1 MSYCPSLLPD
11 DHIFFVDNS
20 YQYRIPPSNII
31 NGHFKTNDGMG
42 IGFIDTLFVDPKQ
55 FKIFSLPTIIQL
67 PNGRWIIDNF
77 CVPESEKSLI
87 IDRVCSGTKFCPL
100 ILKMLFN
107 SVYCDMSCNRC
118 RNAEKNGEMNLRCIR
133 ENVTETNSF
142 GIFDLEADTARKL
155 PNGFQVKASSI
166 MHNIERPI
174 TFYGPSDLGV
184 TYMQYA
190 AEWLTL
196 TKPMCLLNYRRFK
209 RIKVRRN
216 YVGVEDMN
224 GKRLI
229 TCNASHIK
237 LFVSC
242 IADDPEYF
250 ECEVEA
256 QEWVKK
262 QPKQF
267 LKDHIYLYTL

>member
-1 MSYCPSLLPD
+1 
-11 DHIFFVDNS
+11 
-20 YQYRIPPSNII
+20 
-31 NGHFKTNDGMG
+31 
-42 IGFIDTLFVDPKQ
+42 
-55 FKIFSLPTIIQL
+55 
-67 PNGRWIIDNF
+67 
-77 CVPESEKSLI
+77 
-87 IDRVCSGTKFCPL
+87 
-100 ILKMLFN
+100 
-107 SVYCDMSCNRC
+107 
-118 RNAEKNGEMNLRCIR
+118 
-133 ENVTETNSF
+133 
-142 GIFDLEADTARKL
+142 
-155 PNGFQVKASSI
+155 

-190 AEWLTL
+190 AEWVTL
-196 TKPMCLLNYRRFK
+196 TKPMCLLNYQRFK

-224 GKRLI
+224 GKCLI

-242 IADDPEYF
+242 NADDPEYF

-262 QPKQF
+262 QPKQCR
-267 LKDHIYLYTL
+267 KDHIYLYTL